1 MEQTLQKV
9 QQELKS
15 EEWEIRVDGLKSL
28 RALGEATT
36 GTPAERVQ
44 LAKLLKE
51 KGVAKL
57 VTDQLRDMRS
67 IVASAACRCA
77 TTLATG
83 LGSDGRG
90 LADEHWT
97 ATLLSV
103 ASGGAPRGVQEA
115 ATEALSAIVDAA
127 APNGNAPL
135 FARLCATAC
144 DARAPAAKK
153 HAMDLAARALGRWR
167 PEASWAQA
175 GPVVEKRARDADG
188 NARAAARGLWLALRH
203 AGFAK
208 EAQHCLDSLDASARK
223 TFEKAASNAPQPGPP
238 LSHLPPP
245 PPKPAK
251 KKVVAPP
258 KKRVVLPPAP
268 PSPERPRTQPTP
280 ALIDALAQQCA
291 SPHWD
296 VRRDAVA
303 ALREAQ
309 RDTSGGDHSI
319 AWKALVVAVG
329 DAHHKVALAAL
340 EACGA
345 GLEAGREA
353 VEGLLA
359 TIPDWG
365 AHFGV
370 TSALGALVTRC
381 CSRLADGR
389 APLRRA
395 AGTCLDGARRA
406 FAPGALLHAAAPA
419 VRSLTP
425 LRARAALHEFL
436 AAVARV
442 DGESNGPSYLSNDTQ
457 LGNLVGRVAA
467 TLAATRAAASQ
478 RETAA
483 NDGAAPCHAAATRL
497 LVALFR
503 ADRPRVSSR
512 VAKLALAEKQACEH
526 ALSDAAPDFKSAVA
540 RSRRE
545 AVAESI
551 PSAFVAPETEQAA
564 RATLGAAL
572 AALARE
578 VRGGADAAQDAS
590 AARADIARLARKD
603 LLAGCWAGK
612 CDAVAHLLVER
623 ACGGVSTSTER
634 YLTVDDSDD
643 SNDGRLHTARGVAQ
657 APTTSL
663 GDLAARHESLAALRT
678 LARRRP
684 KAFRGSV
691 DSCVPRLLQLARST
705 AAPLELAWAAERVV
719 AAVAD
724 RGDAARCLELLLPD
738 VFDATPPKTP
748 DGSFLQALDAAA
760 SRAPLCR
767 LAGLCCARAP
777 AQSVRNALPTLLPAL
792 SAACSA
798 PGADVRK
805 AAVDGLVDVYRALG
819 DGVVP
824 KFKQF
829 LRDDQVRLVGTYVHR
844 AGLSA
849 GA

>member
-1 MEQTLQKV
+1 MEATLQKV

-15 EEWEIRVDGLKSL
+15 DEWELRVDGLKAL
-28 RALGEATT
+28 TKLGEEAR
-36 GTPAERVQ
+36 TPDQRQQ
-44 LAKLLKE
+44 LAKLLKQE
-51 KGVAKL
+51 GIGKL
-57 VTDQLRDMRS
+57 VTDQLRNLRS
-67 IVASAACRCA
+67 VVAAAACRCA
-77 TTLATG
+77 TALATG

-97 ATLLSV
+97 ATLLGV
-103 ASGGAPRGVQEA
+103 ASGGAPKVVQEA
-115 ATEALSAIVDAA
+115 ATQALSAIVDAA
-127 APNGNAPL
+127 APIGNAAL
-135 FARLCATAC
+135 FSRLCQTAETAKAPP
-144 DARAPAAKK
+144 ARK

-167 PEASWAQA
+167 PDSNWAQA
-175 GPVVEKRARDADG
+175 ASVVEKRARDADG
-188 NARAAARGLWLALRH
+188 SARAAARGLWLALRH
-203 AGFAK
+203 AGFARQ
-208 EAQHCLDSLDASARK
+208 AQDCLDALDASARK
-223 TFEKAASNAPQPGPP
+223 AFQKAAASAPPPGPP
-238 LSHLPPP
+238 LTDLPPP
-245 PPKPAK
+245 AAPKPVKPKPVKPK
-251 KKVVAPP
+251 KKPIVHEPP
-258 KKRVVLPPAP
+258 PP
-268 PSPERPRTQPTP
+268 PSPERPRTKPTP

-309 RDTSGGDHSI
+309 RDGIGGEDRKS
-319 AWKALVVAVG
+319 AWRALVIAVG

-340 EACGA
+340 EACCA
-345 GLEAGREA
+345 GLDAGRED

-359 TIPDWG
+359 SIPDRP
-365 AHFGV
+365 FGIA
-370 TSALGALVTRC
+370 SSLGLLITRC
-381 CSRLADGR
+381 CARLADGR

-395 AGTCLDGARRA
+395 AGNCLDGARRA

-419 VRSLTP
+419 TNALTP

-442 DGESNGPSYLSNDTQ
+442 DGEAQGASYLADDAHLHT
-457 LGNLVGRVAA
+457 LVSRVAS
-467 TLAATRAAASQ
+467 TLASTRSASTQ

-503 ADRPRVSSR
+503 ADRNRVASR
-512 VAKLALAEKQACEH
+512 VAKLSLSEKQACEH
-526 ALSDAAPDFKSAVA
+526 ALRDAAPDFKGAVSA
-540 RSRRE
+540 SRKE
-545 AVAESI
+545 ETSA
-551 PSAFVAPETEQAA
+551 PSNMISEETERAA
-564 RATLGAAL
+564 RATLSAAV

-578 VRGGADAAQDAS
+578 VRGGADAARDAS
-590 AARADIARLARKD
+590 AARADIARIARKD
-603 LLAGCWAGK
+603 LLSGCWSDK

-623 ACGGVSTSTER
+623 ACGGASTSAER
-634 YLTVDDSDD
+634 YLNVDESDD
-643 SNDGRLHTARGVAQ
+643 SGDGRFHARRGVAKQ
-657 APTTSL
+657 PTTSL
-663 GDLAARHESLAALRT
+663 SDLAARHESLAALRT

-705 AAPLELAWAAERVV
+705 TAPLELAWAAERVV

-738 VFDATPPKTP
+738 VFDATPPKTA
-748 DGSFLQALDAAA
+748 DAAFLEALDAAA

-792 SAACSA
+792 GAACSA

-829 LRDDQVRLVGTYVHR
+829 LREDQVRLVGTYVHR

-849 GA
+849 A